1 MTCAEKIIS
10 EEFGELLLDYS
21 IEEELGSVAGE
32 SRSMDGLD
40 EACQV
45 TVDQDISIVYF
56 RRNAD
61 TAVDLSR
68 YPYYS
73 LPKCYGLMQ
82 TENVQQTGSAPQA
95 EDRRQAGGMSRM
107 EAGLAD
113 RSFDPLALASAGILQ
128 VQREPLSLTGRGV
141 IIGLIDTGI
150 RYTMDVF
157 KNAAGGSRIHAIWDQ
172 TLTGTPP
179 EGFFYGAAYDRTQ
192 INAALSSDTP
202 RELVPSWDEDGHG
215 TMLAGVAAG
224 SILEGGSR
232 YIGAAPD
239 ADIVVVKLRGAKQYL
254 REHYIL
260 PEAAVAY
267 AETDIL
273 LAVKYIESFAVAL
286 RRPVVIC
293 LGIGSSYGSHTGAS
307 VLDRYLNSIADRRSR
322 AVVVCGGN
330 EGAAAHHVQNLAT
343 VQAQTTELRVGD
355 GERGFLLEVWAEGPS
370 RYDMTIRSPGGE
382 EITGISTRSRRSDQY
397 RFIFEQTRIG
407 VESIPLEE
415 ASGRSLLLLR
425 FVDPTTGIWTLTIRT
440 AAGIAG
446 RRYHMWLP
454 IAAFMESETFFLRP
468 DPYVTLTEPSMAA
481 GVITVNAYN
490 EANDSFYER
499 SGRGFTADRR
509 IKPEFTAPGVDIPTP
524 LGRQSGSSVAAAM
537 AAGAVAQLLQWAVV
551 EENYPL
557 ASGSELKY
565 YLALGAER
573 EGGIEYPSRE
583 WGLGRIN
590 VQRTFQ
596 ELAGL
601 FD

>member
-1 MTCAEKIIS
+1 MTCAEKIRS

-21 IEEELGSVAGE
+21 IEDASGSADGE
-32 SRSMDGLD
+32 RRSMDGLD

-45 TVDQDISIVYF
+45 MVDQDISIVYF
-56 RRNAD
+56 RRAAGA
-61 TAVDLSR
+61 AVDLSR

-82 TENVQQTGSAPQA
+82 A
-95 EDRRQAGGMSRM
+95 EDGQQMGGSYQAVDGQQAGGM
-107 EAGLAD
+107 AG
-113 RSFDPLALASAGILQ
+113 RGFDPLALAAAGILQ

-141 IIGLIDTGI
+141 VIGLIDTGI

-157 KNAAGGSRIHAIWDQ
+157 QNAAGGSRIRAIWDQ
-172 TLTGTPP
+172 TLEGTPP
-179 EGFFYGAAYDRTQ
+179 EGFLYGAAYDRDQ

-215 TMLAGVAAG
+215 TAVAGVAAG

-239 ADIVVVKLRGAKQYL
+239 AELVVVKLRGAKQYL
-254 REHYIL
+254 RDYYIL
-260 PEAAVAY
+260 PEGAVAY

-273 LAVKYIESFAVAL
+273 MAVKYLESYAVAL

-307 VLDRYLNSIADRRSR
+307 VLDRYLDSIAGRRSR

-330 EGAAAHHVQNLAT
+330 EGAAAHHVQGLAT
-343 VQAQTTELRVGD
+343 AQAQTIELRVGD
-355 GERGFLLEVWAEGPS
+355 GERGFLLETWAEGPS
-370 RYDMTIRSPGGE
+370 RYDMTIRSPDGE
-382 EITGISTRSRRSDQY
+382 EITGITTQSRRSEQY

-415 ASGRSLLLLR
+415 ASGRSLILLR
-425 FVDPTTGIWTLTIRT
+425 FVEPAPGIWTLTLRA

-454 IAAFMESETFFLRP
+454 IRAFMESETFFLRP
-468 DPYVTLTEPSMAA
+468 DPYVTLTEPAMTQ
-481 GVITVNAYN
+481 GVITVNAYDD
-490 EANDSFYER
+490 ANDSFYEN
-499 SGRGFTADRR
+499 SGRGFSADRR
-509 IKPEFTAPGVDIPTP
+509 IKPEFAAPGVNIPTP
-524 LGRQSGSSVAAAM
+524 LGRQSGSSFAAAM

-551 EENYPL
+551 EGNYPL
-557 ASGSELKY
+557 ASGNELKY
-565 YLALGAER
+565 YLALGAVRER
-573 EGGIEYPSRE
+573 GIEYPSRE

-601 FD
+601 F